1 MTLRHFPGLLSSLAL
16 LLAAWLALEGVRSWT
31 SAQVE
36 VGRLRVEEERV
47 RLYRDTVKIPHRR
60 RP

>member
-1 MTLRHFPGLLSSLAL
+1 MTLRSPAPLVAALAL